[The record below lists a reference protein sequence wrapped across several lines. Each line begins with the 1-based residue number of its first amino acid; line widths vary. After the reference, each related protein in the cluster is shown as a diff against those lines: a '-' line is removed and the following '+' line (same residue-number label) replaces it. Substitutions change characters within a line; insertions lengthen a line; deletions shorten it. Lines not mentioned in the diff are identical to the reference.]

1 MTKNNTLMKDVTF
14 FLAAIVV
21 SMAGFWMM
29 TGKNLISRDEAA
41 LLVHQQTV
49 TLETKLELYHEGLLD
64 QEDRLTR
71 QEEKMQRILE
81 KNTEAINQLKVQIA
95 TLSQSLKSMSD
106 DRDNPWI

>member
-1 MTKNNTLMKDVTF
+1 MCINKQF
-14 FLAAIVV
+14 
-21 SMAGFWMM
+21 
-29 TGKNLISRDEAA
+29 
-41 LLVHQQTV
+41 

-95 TLSQSLKSMSD
+95 TLSQSLKSISD
-106 DRDNPWI
+106 DRDNP